1 MTLTTVEVALM
12 GILDRWAYQ
21 RNAMKDTAAGGLEWP
36 LTGGDDVWTRV
47 DAAGD
52 ETFEN
57 RVKGQHCTDL
67 DLAFHHV
74 PIGTWTQMG
83 DVLSDIIAYVTHD
96 LGYAGIDAYLAAKR
110 WRMDLYAG
118 AMFRDRYGTGVLSVA
133 NVPEYGDA
141 DVAAPGYDYGGL
153 VRGGAL
159 TGGADNDPAYA
170 PNICI
175 ARVIVKGVSTWDITC
190 TVVLWDNTNKAI
202 ALAVPGSA
210 PVGTTYVV
218 GAQAINAPVAA
229 GQKVVTIAATGQFK
243 AGQQVLLTEWT
254 GAAPN
259 EVYVAQ
265 ETATIGSVQTNVSLT
280 MVDNLLHDYTAAGF
294 VWPTVKGV
302 YSATGTGGSASDE
315 VTFRAGADRR
325 LKL

>member
-1 MTLTTVEVALM
+1 MALTSVEVALM
-12 GILDRWAYQ
+12 GIFDRWAYE
-21 RNAMKDTAAGGLEWP
+21 RNAAKVAAEGG
-36 LTGGDDVWTRV
+36 TDVWTRV

-57 RVKGQHCTDL
+57 RVKGSQCTLL
-67 DLAFHHV
+67 DDAFQYM
-74 PIGTWTQMG
+74 PMGQWTTMAS
-83 DVLSDIIAYVTHD
+83 VLSDIVDYIVHD
-96 LGYAGIDAYLAAKR
+96 EGYTGVSAYLTAKR
-110 WRMDLYAG
+110 WRLDRYAG
-118 AMFRDRYGTGVLSVA
+118 AMFRDRYGQAVLSVA

-141 DVAAPGYDYGGL
+141 GVAAYGYDYGGL
-153 VRGGAL
+153 VQGGAL

-170 PNICI
+170 PNVPF
-175 ARVIVKGVSTWDITC
+175 ARVIAKGANTWNITC

-218 GAQAINAPVAA
+218 GVQAINAPVAA
-229 GQKVVTIAATGQFK
+229 GQKVVTMAATGQFK
-243 AGQQVLLTEWT
+243 VGQAVLITEWT

-259 EVYVAQ
+259 EVWVAQ
-265 ETATIGSVQTNVSLT
+265 EIGTVGSVQTNVSLT

-294 VWPTVKGV
+294 VYPTVKGV
-302 YSATGTGGSASDE
+302 VSASGTGGTAGDE
-315 VTFRAGADRR
+315 VTFRAGVDRR